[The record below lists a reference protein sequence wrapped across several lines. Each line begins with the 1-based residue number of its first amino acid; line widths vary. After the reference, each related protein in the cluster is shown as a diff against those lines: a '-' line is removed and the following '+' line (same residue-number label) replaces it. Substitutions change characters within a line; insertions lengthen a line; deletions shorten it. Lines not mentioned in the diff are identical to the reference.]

1 MIRVNLMGLPKER
14 KRTRAPA
21 IDFQGGIPLLLLV
34 IVIAAVAGWTY
45 VQRNRLQQENAQLQ
59 TSISDLTRERLELQ
73 RIKEEYDANIARREA
88 LTARINV
95 ITALQARQTG
105 PVDLLGTL
113 AGAVVNTDMLWLNA
127 FRQTGQNVEIQGT
140 ALNVRAVA
148 DFLTRLLN
156 ARVFSTVDLQETAQ
170 DPQQREV
177 DQFSFT
183 LNGQLAPP
191 PAPEASPAA
200 APGAAPST

>member
-14 KRTRAPA
+14 KRARAPA
-21 IDFQGGIPLLLLV
+21 IDFQGGVPLLLLV
-34 IVIAAVAGWTY
+34 LIVGAVAAWTY
-45 VQRNRLQQENAQLQ
+45 VQHNRLEQQIAQLQ
-59 TSISDLTRERLELQ
+59 MNVADLDREFQDLQ

-105 PVDLLGTL
+105 PVDLLSTL
-113 AGAVVNTDMLWLNA
+113 ASAVVNTDMLWLNS
-127 FRQTGQNVEIQGT
+127 FRQTGQNVAIEGT

-156 ARVFSTVDLQETAQ
+156 ARVFSTVDLQETSQ
-170 DPQQREV
+170 DPQQRDV